1 MSRRILA
8 GKIVAGRLD
17 RICVGLRLEA
27 VGLYWPIKGEPG
39 LLAWERALSHENRFG
54 AALVAEMSDALI
66 YCDAAGTIRIW
77 NRGAIRIFGFSAAE
91 AIGQKLDIII
101 PANLRERHWLGY
113 RATMETGRTRY
124 ADGQLLS
131 VPAVRK
137 DGTRISVEFTIVPFT
152 DKQGQMVGIAAIMRD
167 ATKSFEEMRSLR
179 KEIARLQASRPVQ
192 TGC

>member
-1 MSRRILA
+1 M
-8 GKIVAGRLD
+8 D
-17 RICVGLRLEA
+17 
-27 VGLYWPIKGEPG
+27 
-39 LLAWERALSHENRFG
+39 ENRFG

>member
-1 MSRRILA
+1 M
-8 GKIVAGRLD
+8 D
-17 RICVGLRLEA
+17 
-27 VGLYWPIKGEPG
+27 
-39 LLAWERALSHENRFG
+39 ENRFG
-54 AALVAEMSDALI
+54 AALVAQMSDALI

-137 DGTRISVEFTIVPFT
+137 DGTRISVEFTIVPFR

>member
-1 MSRRILA
+1 M
-8 GKIVAGRLD
+8 D
-17 RICVGLRLEA
+17 
-27 VGLYWPIKGEPG
+27 
-39 LLAWERALSHENRFG
+39 ENRFG

-66 YCDAAGTIRIW
+66 YCDAAGTIQTW
-77 NRGAIRIFGFSAAE
+77 NRGAIRIFGLSAAE

-101 PANLRERHWLGY
+101 PANLRERHWHGY
-113 RATMETGRTRY
+113 RATMETGSTRY

-137 DGTRISVEFTIVPFT
+137 DGTRISVEFTIVPFK
-152 DKQGQMVGIAAIMRD
+152 DEKGQMVGIAAIMRD

-179 KEIARLQASRPVQ
+179 KEIARLQASRPAQ